1 MQLFVNTPGTYI
13 TQKDECFRFKQVDAM
28 IDISP
33 LKLES
38 IVVSNKVLISS
49 QAISL
54 ALEHNIDIVFLDK
67 YGDPQGRVWFS
78 KMGSTAL
85 IRRKQLGLSE
95 NTLGMRVVKEMIGQK
110 MKNQLT
116 FLKKLMHARPG
127 KEDLFEEALETI
139 GESLSYL
146 LVLDGTVSDNRDF
159 ILGLEGTAGRSY
171 FRCISGLLPRKYRF
185 SERSR
190 RPARDPFNAALNYCY
205 GIMYSQVEKACILA
219 GLDPFVGILHT
230 DNYNKKSLVFDLIEP
245 FRIFAE
251 QTVVYL
257 FTGRKMKESYFDFV
271 EGAVSLNSDGK
282 PVVVE
287 ALNNH
292 LDTKIR
298 YKRRNVKRRHV
309 LQHEAHCLANMLL
322 SGTGKSKSKW
332 LEIKEI

>member
-13 TQKDECFRFKQVDAM
+13 SQKGECFRFKQPDAVVDV
-28 IDISP
+28 SP
-33 LKLES
+33 IKLES
-38 IVVSNKVLISS
+38 IVISNKVLISS
-49 QAISL
+49 QAIAL
-54 ALEHNIDIVFLDK
+54 ALEHNIDIVFMDK
-67 YGDPQGRVWFS
+67 HGDPLGRIWFS

-85 IRRKQLGLSE
+85 IRRKQLKLSE
-95 NTLGMRVVKEMIGQK
+95 DATGMQLVKDLIGQK
-110 MKNQLT
+110 LKNQIG

-127 KEDLFEEALETI
+127 REGHFEEALETI
-139 GESLSYL
+139 GDCLSYL
-146 LVLDGTVSDNRDF
+146 LMVDGDVENNRDF

-171 FRCISGLLPRKYRF
+171 FRCIAGLLPQKYRF
-185 SERSR
+185 KERSR

-205 GIMYSQVEKACILA
+205 GILYSLVEKACILA

-230 DNYNKKSLVFDLIEP
+230 DNYNKKSMVFDLIEP

-257 FTGRKMKESYFDFV
+257 FTGRKMKEPYFDSV
-271 EGAVSLNSDGK
+271 EGAVSLNTDGK

-298 YKRRNVKRRHV
+298 YRRRNVKRRHV
-309 LQHEAHCLANMLL
+309 LQHEAHRLANLLL
-322 SGTGKSKSKW
+322 SGEPGTKTRW
-332 LEIKEI
+332 LELKEI

>member
-1 MQLFVNTPGTYI
+1 
-13 TQKDECFRFKQVDAM
+13 
-28 IDISP
+28 
-33 LKLES
+33 
-38 IVVSNKVLISS
+38 
-49 QAISL
+49 
-54 ALEHNIDIVFLDK
+54 
-67 YGDPQGRVWFS
+67 
-78 KMGSTAL
+78 
-85 IRRKQLGLSE
+85 
-95 NTLGMRVVKEMIGQK
+95 
-110 MKNQLT
+110 
-116 FLKKLMHARPG
+116 
-127 KEDLFEEALETI
+127 LETI
-139 GESLSYL
+139 GDSLSYL
-146 LVLDGTVSDNRDF
+146 LMVDGSVENNRDI

-171 FRCISGLLPRKYRF
+171 FRCISGLLPQKYRF

-205 GIMYSQVEKACILA
+205 GILYSLVEKACILA

-251 QTVVYL
+251 QVVVYL
-257 FTGRKMKESYFDFV
+257 FTGRKMKDAYFDFV
-271 EGAVSLNSDGK
+271 EGAVSLNTEGK

-309 LQHEAHCLANMLL
+309 LQHEAHRLANLL
-322 SGTGKSKSKW
+322 LADEGKNRSRW